1 MRLSFNLVRNSLILI
16 LSAMVLMTL
25 FACNA
30 STPTPETAGAT
41 LNTPGESAAEATDV
55 STAVPQPTKTGPLP
69 GTVTPLP
76 TLAPAVTSA
85 PVTPSATAPPALHE
99 SVGQVAYAA
108 SDCSDKYPCNED
120 YPSWESRIT
129 TPAGFEAAVFA
140 RVDDFPTSITFGP
153 GGHLFVAGH
162 SGTIYEVDDAGQ
174 VSSFADGFMVPTGI
188 AFQPGTDRLY
198 VSSRVTN
205 VNVDGEGKI
214 SLVVDGQVT
223 TLFDGLPCCYLG
235 MHGPNGI
242 AFGPDG
248 FGYVGVGGRADH
260 GERLVEPNV
269 GEMDDFHP
277 LEASILRFSP
287 DGELVEVY
295 AHGFRNP
302 YDIAW
307 DGDGSL
313 YATDNG
319 RDPDLESG
327 VSPAD
332 ELHKV
337 VPGAEHGYPYYE
349 CTLCFGI
356 PAGVDVLPPTLELI
370 PHAAVTGIVAYTDS
384 RHPAYYNDLFL
395 VTWSAFEGAQKV
407 VRFSPD
413 SGESSDFATGFAQP
427 IDIAAGPD
435 GHIYV
440 ADFATGLIYRIAFVD
455 A

>member
-1 MRLSFNLVRNSLILI
+1 MRKSFIAAANFSKITLATMFLLLLVSC
-16 LSAMVLMTL
+16 T
-25 FACNA
+25 
-30 STPTPETAGAT
+30 TPKPTPEAAGA
-41 LNTPGESAAEATDV
+41 LPVTPEV
-55 STAVPQPTKTGPLP
+55 PTAVATAEPEPKNAGAPP
-69 GTVTPLP
+69 VTVTPVETNTPLITSEPVIP
-76 TLAPAVTSA
+76 T
-85 PVTPSATAPPALHE
+85 ATVPPALHQN
-99 SVGQVAYAA
+99 VGQVAYAA
-108 SDCSDKYPCNED
+108 SECSDKYPCNED
-120 YPSWESRIT
+120 FASWEARIQ
-129 TPAGFEAAVFA
+129 TPPGFVASVFA
-140 RVDDFPTSITFGP
+140 RVDDYPTSLTFGP
-153 GGHLFVAGH
+153 AGQLFVAGH
-162 SGTIYEVDDAGQ
+162 SGTIYEVDGAGR
-174 VSSFADGFMVPTGI
+174 VSAYVDGFVVPTGI
-188 AFQPGTDRLY
+188 AFQPGTQKLY
-198 VSSRVTN
+198 VSSRVNDLN
-205 VNVDGEGKI
+205 VGGEGKI
-214 SLVVDGQVT
+214 SMVEDGQVT

-269 GEMDDFHP
+269 SQMDDMHP

-287 DGELVEVY
+287 DGSLVEVY

-307 DGDGSL
+307 DDDGSL

-332 ELHKV
+332 ELQLV

-349 CTLCFGI
+349 CSLCFGI
-356 PAGVDVLPPTLELI
+356 PDGIKVLPPSLELI
-370 PHAAVTGIVAYTDS
+370 PHGAATGLVAYTDEK
-384 RHPAYYNDLFL
+384 HPNYYNDLFM

-427 IDIAAGPD
+427 IDVTFGPD
-435 GHIYV
+435 GNLYV
-440 ADFATGLIYRIAFVD
+440 ADFATGIIYRLAFVD
-455 A
+455 G